1 MKIRN
6 ALSPSQKV
14 AIDFRKIDSK
24 TGEFKFHPGRT
35 KQADKDGCDIN
46 NILKRYEQTGVLPDL
61 IKREPRYGDFSSV
74 PSYQESLDI
83 VHRAETQFAALSAE
97 VRDRFGNDPV
107 KMLEFC
113 QDEKNLPEM
122 VKLGLAIEKEKPKEN
137 APEGGQN
144 NPAT

>member
-1 MKIRN
+1 MKIRSIYDPSEKV
-6 ALSPSQKV
+6 ALSCHV
-14 AIDFRKIDSK
+14 LDSK
-24 TGEFKFHPGRT
+24 TGEYKFHPGRT
-35 KQADKDGCDIN
+35 KQADKEACDIN
-46 NILKRYEQTGVLPDL
+46 NILRRYEQTGVLPDL

-113 QDEKNLPEM
+113 QNEKNLPEM
-122 VKLGLAIEKEKPKEN
+122 VKLGLAIEKEKPKEK

-144 NPAT
+144 NTAT